1 VYNRQ
6 LVAERAQTINHSLSR
21 LRRLADLT
29 LEEFRGNRDNYAVGE
44 HHLRRALQ
52 ALLDVGRHIAV
63 KSGWGNPSGYW
74 EIFQLFDHNGALSSE
89 LAEKGSEL
97 AGYRNRLVHDYA
109 VVDEE
114 ELWKTLQTAPDHIAL
129 LLRKLI
135 DRVELER
142 RE

>member
-6 LVAERAQTINHSLSR
+6 LVADRAQAINHSLSR

-44 HHLRRALQ
+44 H
-52 ALLDVGRHIAV
+52 
-63 KSGWGNPSGYW
+63 W
-74 EIFQLFDHNGALSSE
+74 EIFQLFDRNGALSSE

-114 ELWKTLQTAPDHIAL
+114 ELWKTLQTAPDDIAL
-129 LLRKLI
+129 LLKKLI